1 MAEGRLQRELN
12 RRNPFETPEQE
23 AVLNLLRTGDLILNR
38 FGRLFSE
45 HNITDS
51 QYNVLKILRDEGQP
65 MPSLGIAGRMVQVV
79 PAITGLIDRL
89 EAKEL
94 VVRRRCVQDRRVVYV
109 EITPLGMK
117 LLAELDQ
124 PVLALHTQ
132 MVGKLSQPE
141 VKQLSRL
148 LEKAREVFSQ

>member
-38 FGRLFSE
+38 FGRLFGE

-109 EITPLGMK
+109 EITPLGTK

-124 PVLALHTQ
+124 PVLALHKQ